1 MKILAI
7 NTAQA
12 ACDIALH
19 GGQSRLAAISE
30 DMAKG
35 QDARLP
41 ELVGELLAREGLELA
56 DLTQLAVCIGPGS
69 FTGVRIG
76 VAYARGLAAALGI
89 PCTGVTSLEACIAEP
104 HQAETVRIALQAQ
117 KRPPDITF
125 WTQLIEPGER
135 HAPEEW
141 PLDRVAAWSGKLLT
155 DRPDLLAQVGD
166 APCKPTSE
174 SLLFWA
180 RQPEAANWLPSPA
193 YVRAPDAAMPGGG
206 KP

>member
-12 ACDIALH
+12 ACDIALS
-19 GGQSRLAAISE
+19 GGQGGLAAIRE

-41 ELVGELLAREGLELA
+41 ELVGELLAREGLALS
-56 DLTQLAVCIGPGS
+56 DLTRLAVCVGPGS

-76 VAYARGLAAALGI
+76 VAYARGLALALGI
-89 PCTGVTSLEACIAEP
+89 PCTGVTSLEACIGEP
-104 HQAETVRIALQAQ
+104 YRADPVRVALQAQ

-125 WTQLIEPGER
+125 WTQLVAPGVR

-141 PLDRVAAWSGKLLT
+141 PLDRVAAWRGTLLT
-155 DRPDLLAQVGD
+155 DRPDLLPLAEG
-166 APCKPTSE
+166 APCRPSSE

-180 RQPEAANWLPSPA
+180 RQPEAGNWPPSPA
-193 YVRAPDAAMPGGG
+193 YVRPPDAALPGGG